1 MDSYQ
6 KGIFSEFFA
15 CAYLMLHGFRIIRRR
30 YTTGRYT
37 GRAEID
43 IIARRGNLIVFIEVK
58 KRKTI
63 SAGFDAITRPQIKRL
78 RAAAETYLLQTRWTG
93 DARFDVIIIH
103 GIHIEWI
110 KQAF

>member
-1 MDSYQ
+1 MDSYK
-6 KGIFSEFFA
+6 KGIFSEIVA
-15 CAYLMLHGFRIIRRR
+15 CAYLMLHGFRLVQRR
-30 YTTGRYT
+30 YTTGRHT

-43 IIARRGNLIVFIEVK
+43 IIAKRGKLLVFVEVK

-63 SAGFDAITRPQIKRL
+63 ELGFNAITWAQIKRL
-78 RAAAETYLLQTRWTG
+78 RAAAETYLLQKRWMG

-103 GIHIEWI
+103 GWHIKWI

>member
-1 MDSYQ
+1 MNSY
-6 KGIFSEFFA
+6 KIGIFSEIVA
-15 CAYLMLHGFRIIRRR
+15 CAYLMLHGFRIVKRR

-43 IIARRGNLIVFIEVK
+43 IIAKHGNLIIFVEVK

-63 SAGFDAITRPQIKRL
+63 SAGFDAITWTQIKRL
-78 RAAAETYLLQTRWTG
+78 RAAAETYLLQKRWMG
-93 DARFDVIIIH
+93 NARFDVIIIH
-103 GIHIEWI
+103 GFHINWI